1 MKKRNIILLTFAIIS
16 IFLIGCNIIEEKIIS
31 ASTLTSLSNTI
42 EVENYSVN
50 ILESTLYEN
59 YILTKYTVETLD
71 KSPIP
76 EETVTLN
83 ALLSSNNSSYNP
95 LGNYIIKESFISD
108 YKKKF

>member
-16 IFLIGCNIIEEKIIS
+16 IFLIGCNIIEKKIIS
-31 ASTLTSLSNTI
+31 ASTLYSLSDSI
-42 EVENYSVN
+42 EVENYGID

-95 LGNYIIKESFISD
+95 LGNYIIK
-108 YKKKF
+108 